1 MHTTVRRYIKTG
13 VAFLAA
19 GLLSGL
25 YMVVRREVTGRWPS
39 PYLVAAHTHVLLVGF
54 MMFMIL
60 GVALWIFPRPERDD
74 TRYRP
79 GLVDLAYWLLLG
91 GTAGRFLGEVAR
103 VSVEAVVL
111 RWVVVIASLAQ
122 VAGILLFMW
131 TIWSRIRAVGSKV
144 REARGERF

>member
-19 GLLSGL
+19 GLLLGL
-25 YMVVRREVTGRWPS
+25 YMVVRREVTGVWPP
-39 PYLVAAHTHVLLVGF
+39 PYVVAAHTHVLLVGF

-60 GVALWIFPRPERDD
+60 GVALWIFPRPEKDD

-79 GLVDLAYWLLLG
+79 GQVDVAYWLLLS
-91 GTAGRFLGEVAR
+91 GTAGRFFGEVAR
-103 VSVEAVVL
+103 VSVAALWL

-131 TIWSRIRAVGSKV
+131 TIWPRIRAVGSKA

>member
-60 GVALWIFPRPERDD
+60 GVALWIFPRPE
-74 TRYRP
+74 
-79 GLVDLAYWLLLG
+79 
-91 GTAGRFLGEVAR
+91 GTTPAIGRAWSIWPTGCSWAGRQGGS
-103 VSVEAVVL
+103 SV
-111 RWVVVIASLAQ
+111 RWPGCPLKRSCSD
-122 VAGILLFMW
+122 G
-131 TIWSRIRAVGSKV
+131 WS
-144 REARGERF
+144 

>member
-1 MHTTVRRYIKTG
+1 
-13 VAFLAA
+13 
-19 GLLSGL
+19 
-25 YMVVRREVTGRWPS
+25 
-39 PYLVAAHTHVLLVGF
+39 

-79 GLVDLAYWLLLG
+79 GLVDAAYWLLLG

-103 VSVEAVVL
+103 VSAGAAWL

-122 VAGILLFMW
+122 VGGILLFMW
-131 TIWSRIRAVGSKV
+131 TIWSRIRAVGSKA